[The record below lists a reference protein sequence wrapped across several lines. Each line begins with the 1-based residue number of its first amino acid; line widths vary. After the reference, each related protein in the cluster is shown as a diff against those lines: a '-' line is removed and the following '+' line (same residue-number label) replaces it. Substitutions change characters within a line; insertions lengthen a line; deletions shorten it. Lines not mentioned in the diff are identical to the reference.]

1 MLVYNTYIHW
11 IYHMKPAK
19 RPAPTASPRPP
30 ALLFRFRETDAWNG
44 VTKRMLQNMATH
56 MNLSETDT
64 VHMALAAMARS
75 LKLTPTAKVIVNPT
89 VADLKGMDFSGLR
102 RVVAR
107 AADYAQSETRGGRRR
122 KGSVR
127 VSA

>member
-1 MLVYNTYIHW
+1 MS
-11 IYHMKPAK
+11 AK
-19 RPAPTASPRPP
+19 HPSRKTAERPP
-30 ALLFRFRETDAWNG
+30 ALLVRFRETDAWNG
-44 VTKRMLQNMATH
+44 VTKSLLQSMAAH

-75 LKLTPTAKVIVNPT
+75 LKLIPTAKVIVNPT

-102 RVVAR
+102 RAVAR
-107 AADYAQSETRGGRRR
+107 ATDYAQSEARGGRRR
-122 KGSVR
+122 KGSAR